1 MTNTSHRS
9 GGRSASKPQLK
20 TLTLQQL
27 FDKEFPPR
35 EHLITP
41 WLREGES
48 ALIWSEPGVG
58 KSMLSLSVALCIA
71 GGGELMGWKSEKPRR
86 VLVVDGEQ
94 HIEDIK
100 ERAVFLMGTVDGVD
114 ANEAAQ
120 NVTVFARQ
128 DQDPEAT
135 FPDLADTEGQ
145 TELFKRAVDGEF
157 DLVILDNFS
166 TLATIEDENSA
177 AAFNPVMDFLLK
189 MKQARIATILVH
201 HANKGGKDFRGSSK
215 LATTF
220 EVILGL
226 QKPTSGEK
234 RYGTAFD
241 IEWTKYRR
249 LKDETVGGRSVWLDG
264 DPLAWGYKVSED
276 EKVND
281 LVRLVRTGQFTT
293 QKQLAEAIP
302 CSTGSLTNLK
312 RKAIHEFKLISK
324 DEWKDCME
332 GSEEDDDDNPPF

>member
-1 MTNTSHRS
+1 MTNISSRS

-20 TLTLQQL
+20 SLTLQQL

-35 EHLITP
+35 EHLIAP

-58 KSMLSLSVALCIA
+58 KSMLSLSIALCIA
-71 GGGELMGWKSEKPRR
+71 GGGELMGWKSERPRR

-100 ERAVFLMGTVDGVD
+100 ERAGFLMGTVDGVD

-120 NVTVFARQ
+120 NITIFARQ
-128 DQDPEAT
+128 DQDPEAS
-135 FPDLADTEGQ
+135 FPDLADPDGQ
-145 TELFKRAVDGEF
+145 DELFRRAVEGKF

-189 MKQARIATILVH
+189 MKQARVATILVH

-226 QKPTSGEK
+226 QKSTSGKK
-234 RYGTAFD
+234 RHGTSFD

-249 LKDETVGGRSVWLDG
+249 LKDETVSGRNVWLDG
-264 DPLAWGYKVSED
+264 DPLAWGYKVSQD
-276 EKVND
+276 EEVGE
-281 LVRLVRTGQFTT
+281 LVRLIRTHEFTT
-293 QKQLAEAIP
+293 QAQLAQEMNKMAVGKL
-302 CSTGSLTNLK
+302 SRLK
-312 RKAIHEFKLISK
+312 RKAIHELKLISEA
-324 DEWKDCME
+324 EWDACLE
-332 GSEEDDDDNPPF
+332 DDDDDNPEF